1 MFSHIADFLN
11 RSPPDPV
18 RLPFTSSHWPVLIIL
33 TTYMVLIKIVGPM
46 FMQNR
51 KPYDLLGIIKA
62 YNIMQIIYNTVSL
75 VFVSDLEVLLVMN
88 INLCI
93 SQIIVCA
100 LYAWTWKLQL

>member
-1 MFSHIADFLN
+1 
-11 RSPPDPV
+11 
-18 RLPFTSSHWPVLIIL
+18 
-33 TTYMVLIKIVGPM
+33 MVLIKIVGPM

-88 INLCI
+88 INFDSLMI
-93 SQIIVCA
+93 KYNIRQYNII
-100 LYAWTWKLQL
+100 